1 MLVPHDWTTSIYE
14 CMHASRLIFTF
25 LDEDYNFN
33 LLLGYHLKKKRFQ
46 PVELNNIL
54 LTQLKVS
61 DGGDRHEPHHHMFSG
76 TLVHARKK
84 TKKML
89 NLLAYLLDRWT
100 RVPGVRDCNTL
111 INEVFR
117 GHHEVQKVVQ
127 EMIQFL

>member
-1 MLVPHDWTTSIYE
+1 MIAQLPLVYE
-14 CMHASRLIFTF
+14 CMHASRLTFTS

-33 LLLGYHLKKKRFQ
+33 LLLGYHLKKRSFR

-54 LTQLKVS
+54 LAQLKVS
-61 DGGDRHEPHHHMFSG
+61 DGGDRTEPHHLMFNG
-76 TLVHARKK
+76 TLVNARKK

-89 NLLAYLLDRWT
+89 NLLAYLLDRWA
-100 RVPGVRDCNTL
+100 RVPGVHDCNTL

-117 GHHEVQKVVQ
+117 DHHEEQKVVQ